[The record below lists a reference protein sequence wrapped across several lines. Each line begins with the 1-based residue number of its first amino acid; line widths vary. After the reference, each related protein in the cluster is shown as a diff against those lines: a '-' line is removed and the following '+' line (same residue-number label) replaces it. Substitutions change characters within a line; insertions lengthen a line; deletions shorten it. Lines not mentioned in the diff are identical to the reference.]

1 MFKEWLL
8 ISKKEDLEVVA
19 WINVNFSIVFIDFD
33 ISSFLWVFVL
43 TDSQTEN
50 VYYISAD
57 ITSQPEN
64 PGKGKRHAQPAQL
77 N

>member
-1 MFKEWLL
+1 ML
-8 ISKKEDLEVVA
+8 ID
-19 WINVNFSIVFIDFD
+19 VNFSIVFIDFD

-57 ITSQPEN
+57 ITSQSEN
-64 PGKGKRHAQPAQL
+64 PRKAGGKEALAKGRNTRTML